1 MGTTMSESAS
11 PAKRSVD
18 EVTAPEVAD
27 DSKRSKPQAEE
38 ETGAPKA
45 GPSDEKEDDD
55 DEIDDDELAAL
66 DTANIISGPRTRGKK
81 IDFRKASEELG
92 GEDDDDDEDA
102 DVTANTTLQKEGDE
116 DEEEGDEAEAAP
128 EKEDK

>member
-55 DEIDDDELAAL
+55 DELAAL

-92 GEDDDDDEDA
+92 GEDDDDDE
-102 DVTANTTLQKEGDE
+102 
-116 DEEEGDEAEAAP
+116 EEGDEAEAAP